1 MRGVAKGVWT
11 TGFAFALC
19 ACAASVDG
27 GILRVFETGATGELV
42 VEAERA
48 TVEVRGGSDS
58 VRVSITRRGDDADA
72 IEEDYDIAF
81 EQTGDRV
88 HVQALRR
95 EDIIRGRL
103 KLARDGRDGE
113 DGEDGGSWGETCLWR
128 CRGPRGIA
136 IAIDVPDGFGAELR
150 TTGGTVSVAG
160 LAGPL
165 AARTSGGSIH
175 VADVPGAVTTRTSG
189 GSIRHSGTSATM
201 NAKTSG
207 GSIELAAVEGDVY
220 ATTSGGKIDIGEA
233 GGGVQAK
240 TSGGSI
246 RATLAAQPEGESSFR
261 TSGGSVTVHLDPEL
275 ALDVEARTSG
285 GRVRVDDE
293 LAFIAEDDAHDGKPR
308 RRVQGR
314 LNGGGPALVAHTS
327 GGSINLLRR

>member
-11 TGFAFALC
+11 AGFAFALC

-58 VRVSITRRGDDADA
+58 VRVSITRRDDDADA

-201 NAKTSG
+201 SAKTSG

-233 GGGVQAK
+233 GGAVQAK

-246 RATLAAQPEGESSFR
+246 RAALAAQPEGESSFR

-285 GRVRVDDE
+285 GRVRVDDQ
-293 LAFIAEDDAHDGKPR
+293 LAFVAEDTHGSKPR

-314 LNGGGPALVAHTS
+314 LNGGGPALMVHTS